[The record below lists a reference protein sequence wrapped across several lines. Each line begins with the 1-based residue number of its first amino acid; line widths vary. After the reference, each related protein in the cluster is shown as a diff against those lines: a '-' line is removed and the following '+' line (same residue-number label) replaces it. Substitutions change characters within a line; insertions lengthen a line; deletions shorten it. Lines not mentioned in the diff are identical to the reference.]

1 MKFNFSLALV
11 VLSAFVVPA
20 SAAVLYDN
28 GPNTA
33 TSGGYYNGYNVGQ
46 GFQVSD
52 SFTLTQ
58 ASIVTGVNFGILE
71 WPSGG
76 GDITALDFGI
86 TTTPNGFP
94 ITGHASVTTG
104 PQTGTGVDYWILRTD
119 SFSTGNI
126 SLGPG
131 TYYLALQNAVNT
143 GDHPDFWT
151 ENDGSSAAYHNY
163 SGSIGSESFQILGVT
178 AAVPEPSTWAMMILG
193 FTGLGFMAY
202 RRKQTGAAFTA
213 A

>member
-1 MKFNFSLALV
+1 MKFHFSLALV

-76 GDITALDFGI
+76 GDITALDFGH
-86 TTTPNGFP
+86 TTTPNSFP

-104 PQTGTGVDYWILRTD
+104 PQTGTGVD
-119 SFSTGNI
+119 
-126 SLGPG
+126 
-131 TYYLALQNAVNT
+131 
-143 GDHPDFWT
+143 
-151 ENDGSSAAYHNY
+151 
-163 SGSIGSESFQILGVT
+163 
-178 AAVPEPSTWAMMILG
+178 
-193 FTGLGFMAY
+193 
-202 RRKQTGAAFTA
+202 
-213 A
+213 